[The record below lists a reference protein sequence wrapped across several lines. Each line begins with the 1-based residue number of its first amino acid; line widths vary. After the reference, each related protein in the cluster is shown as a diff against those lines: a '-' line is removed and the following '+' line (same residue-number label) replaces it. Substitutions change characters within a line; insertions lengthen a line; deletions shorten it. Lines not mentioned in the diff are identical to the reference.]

1 MQLNK
6 KWFPVL
12 LLVVLVVGYFLF
24 IKKAPEISNGNTT
37 VATSTNNTVTST
49 DGNYTI
55 EQIPTELS
63 VPDLNR
69 KVVFGSTTNYDEGT
83 KKVIVDKIIGIQAEL
98 KKNSKDLSKW
108 LDLGIYQKMAGDY
121 EGATISWKYV
131 ASVSSDYVA
140 LGNLGNLYAYYL
152 NDKNLSVSYYKQ
164 AIKNGPTQ
172 VYLYTQL
179 ADVYKDVFKD
189 VSKARAIIE
198 EGLKK
203 VSGDKVLLQYKANL

>member
-12 LLVVLVVGYFLF
+12 LLAVLVLGYFMLA
-24 IKKAPEISNGNTT
+24 KKKEIGNDSNTT
-37 VATSTNNTVTST
+37 VATTTSNVVTST

-55 EQIPTELS
+55 EQIPTEVS

-69 KVVFGSTTNYDEGT
+69 KVVFGSSTNYDTET
-83 KKVIVDKIIGIQAEL
+83 KKIITNKIVSLQDEL
-98 KKNSKDLSKW
+98 KKDSKNLSKW

-121 EGATISWKYV
+121 EGAVISWKYV
-131 ASVSSDYVA
+131 TSVSNDYVA
-140 LGNLGNLYAYYL
+140 FGNLGNLYAYYL
-152 NDKNLSVSYYKQ
+152 KDKNLSATYYNQ

-203 VSGDKVLLQYKANL
+203 VPGDKVLLQYKANL

>member
-1 MQLNK
+1 MQFNK

-12 LLVVLVVGYFLF
+12 LLVVLVAGYFLF
-24 IKKAPEISNGNTT
+24 IKKAPRENSGNTA
-37 VATSTNNTVTST
+37 VATSTNNTVTSAG
-49 DGNYTI
+49 GNYTI
-55 EQIPTELS
+55 EQIPTEVS

-69 KVVFGSTTNYDEGT
+69 KVVFGSTTGYDEVT

-121 EGATISWKYV
+121 EGAVISWKYV

-140 LGNLGNLYAYYL
+140 LGNLGYLYAYYL
-152 NDKNLSVSYYKQ
+152 NDKNLSVTYYNQ

-179 ADVYKDVFKD
+179 AEVYRDVFKD

-203 VSGDKVLLQYKANL
+203 VPNDNTLLQFKANL